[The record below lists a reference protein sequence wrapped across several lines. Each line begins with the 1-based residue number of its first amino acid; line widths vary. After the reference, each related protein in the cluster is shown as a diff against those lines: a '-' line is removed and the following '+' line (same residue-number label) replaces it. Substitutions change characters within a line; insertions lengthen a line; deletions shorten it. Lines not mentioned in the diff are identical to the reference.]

1 MIPDSSLDACG
12 CSPWCS
18 DCLDV
23 PWDGPTPPRASLPC
37 SSFPFFFFFLF
48 KANGSALE
56 LVDSHLENVSDS
68 EEFLLYEI
76 VLLCL
81 DGLCSLLVEK

>member
-1 MIPDSSLDACG
+1 MFLGLVLHLQGQVCLAPVSL
-12 CSPWCS
+12 
-18 DCLDV
+18 L
-23 PWDGPTPPRASLPC
+23 
-37 SSFPFFFFFLF
+37 LF
-48 KANGSALE
+48 KVNGSALE

>member
-1 MIPDSSLDACG
+1 MFPGMVLHLQGQVCLAPVSL
-12 CSPWCS
+12 
-18 DCLDV
+18 
-23 PWDGPTPPRASLPC
+23 
-37 SSFPFFFFFLF
+37 FFFFFLLF

>member
-1 MIPDSSLDACG
+1 MFPGMVLHLQGQVCLAPVSL
-12 CSPWCS
+12 
-18 DCLDV
+18 
-23 PWDGPTPPRASLPC
+23 
-37 SSFPFFFFFLF
+37 FFFFFLF

-68 EEFLLYEI
+68 EELLLYEI

>member
-1 MIPDSSLDACG
+1 MFPGMVLHLQGQVCLAPVSL
-12 CSPWCS
+12 
-18 DCLDV
+18 
-23 PWDGPTPPRASLPC
+23 
-37 SSFPFFFFFLF
+37 FFFFFFLLF